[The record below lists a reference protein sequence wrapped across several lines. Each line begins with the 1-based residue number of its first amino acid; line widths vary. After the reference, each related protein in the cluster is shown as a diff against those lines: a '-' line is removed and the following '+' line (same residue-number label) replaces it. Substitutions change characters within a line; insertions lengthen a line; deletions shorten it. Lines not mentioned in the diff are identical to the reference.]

1 MLIFRSVNM
10 ARYFYLVLIVL
21 LVPILFGCEIKTSE
35 SNTRSFV
42 IVDQNTSKVINN
54 YEYSIDSDQL
64 VRTESYNSA
73 GEIVKGVDYEYDNT
87 GNLSRT
93 TKASK
98 GYPTKS
104 ITYETEDVFDQSGRL
119 IETIRRSSEGEI
131 IETFYA
137 YDDSGT
143 LRGVVEQID
152 KSAVMMQ
159 DYDN

>member
-1 MLIFRSVNM
+1 MTRH
-10 ARYFYLVLIVL
+10 FYLVLIVL
-21 LVPILFGCEIKTSE
+21 LVPILFGCELKTAE

-42 IVDQNTSKVINN
+42 IVDQSTSKVINN

-64 VRTESYNSA
+64 LRTESYNSD
-73 GEIVKGVDYEYDNT
+73 GKIVKGVDYEYDNT

-93 TKASK
+93 TEVSK

-104 ITYETEDVFDQSGRL
+104 ITYDTEDVFDKSGRL
-119 IETIRRSSEGEI
+119 IETIRKSSEGEMV
-131 IETFYA
+131 ETFYG
-137 YDDSGT
+137 YDETGT